1 VAIIQGNFFSNP
13 IPKHFPILAILEA
26 PQLPLLGKN
35 SYRFMM
41 EQNYLINNFAI
52 MRRLFR
58 GIFFP
63 IQFPNTFQ
71 YWQFSK

>member
-1 VAIIQGNFFSNP
+1 MLFA
-13 IPKHFPILAILEA
+13 A
-26 PQLPLLGKN
+26 PQLPILGKN

-52 MRRLFR
+52 MWRLFR

-71 YWQFSK
+71 YWQF